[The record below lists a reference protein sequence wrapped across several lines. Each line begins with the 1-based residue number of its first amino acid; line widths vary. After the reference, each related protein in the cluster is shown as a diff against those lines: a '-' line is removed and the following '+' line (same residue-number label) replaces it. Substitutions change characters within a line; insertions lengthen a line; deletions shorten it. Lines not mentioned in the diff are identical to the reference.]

1 MPRLPQSDS
10 ILSYHFER
18 MRRGTPRLYNNNN
31 IYKMKILLFDNYDS
45 FTYNLLHILK
55 ELGADVEVHRNDKIS
70 LEEIER
76 FDKILLSPGPGI
88 PEEAGILLPL
98 IRRYAPTKS
107 ILGVCLGEQ
116 AIGEAFGAT
125 LINLTD
131 VHHGVCSDIR
141 IVAKDPIFEG
151 LEPGIRV
158 GRYHSWAV
166 SKENF
171 PDCLEITAVDT
182 EEGQIMGLRHREY
195 DVRGIQF
202 HPESV
207 LTPKGKTIIRNWLEQ
222 STREG
227 SQGTS
232 QG

>member
-171 PDCLEITAVDT
+171 PDCLELTAVDT

-207 LTPKGKTIIRNWLEQ
+207 LTPKGKTIIENWLK
-222 STREG
+222 R
-227 SQGTS
+227 
-232 QG
+232 

>member
-1 MPRLPQSDS
+1 MGILSREGADFGGYWRI

-55 ELGADVEVHRNDKIS
+55 ELGADVEVHRNNKIS

-207 LTPKGKTIIRNWLEQ
+207 LTPKGKIIIENCLK
-222 STREG
+222 G
-227 SQGTS
+227 
-232 QG
+232 